1 MKWLRR
7 TLRNSHYFFRSITE
21 TIRYQLKNFKS
32 IPPIEPSCKKTLYN
46 SKAEAEDMIRYIRE
60 NRVVREL
67 RAYQCTIC
75 GKWHLTSK
83 SEQVFDM

>member
-1 MKWLRR
+1 M
-7 TLRNSHYFFRSITE
+7 RSLVRIQYAPLLLSEPDE
-21 TIRYQLKNFKS
+21 TIRFQLKNYKS
-32 IPPIEPSCKKTLYN
+32 IPPIEPSCKKTMYN

-60 NRVVREL
+60 KRVVREL

-83 SEQVFDM
+83 SE